1 MIYMI
6 NLIKKKGAI
15 MILFHFRR
23 LFITFLML
31 CFMPGMLL
39 SAIVQ
44 PLNQNQDSWK
54 ALNSGEHDS
63 NLIDLLNMVNSGL
76 GIGGNLCLFHG
87 YKPNTKECNKVTNDA
102 ILAGTVG
109 GGVLVPPVGM
119 APGALVGWGINNTE
133 MSTSWQELQSSPF
146 YQVMDSLGIHPLSP
160 LAPKLGEAI
169 ATVINTQMNLINSN
183 QVSPNSDHQT
193 TINHLTNI
201 IETSVN
207 CKFNKDILLANS
219 VDDCEKFG
227 GTVVAK

>member
-1 MIYMI
+1 
-6 NLIKKKGAI
+6 
-15 MILFHFRR
+15 
-23 LFITFLML
+23 
-31 CFMPGMLL
+31 
-39 SAIVQ
+39 
-44 PLNQNQDSWK
+44 
-54 ALNSGEHDS
+54 
-63 NLIDLLNMVNSGL
+63 
-76 GIGGNLCLFHG
+76 
-87 YKPNTKECNKVTNDA
+87 
-102 ILAGTVG
+102 
-109 GGVLVPPVGM
+109 
-119 APGALVGWGINNTE
+119 
-133 MSTSWQELQSSPF
+133 
-146 YQVMDSLGIHPLSP
+146 LSP